1 MNAQIENQN
10 ENQNTLFV
18 KLQALFE
25 IIDEAKF
32 DERVINEGEYLTLC
46 RLIKEMRELRRDVIT
61 NTVYIQAVAV
71 AGPPPVVERVV
82 RQKRA
87 SPLSEIARSQHKDYI
102 CCNKCDRFVM
112 KWGLADHQKRAVCVQ
127 AHQAKMS
134 SMLKQKI
141 HHSIFSKHQIF
152 SRFFEIEFRG
162 NTRVSFLPAVFQLA
176 LQVPLALR
184 QQLPGQEVVPLL
196 RDLCYRTDESGG
208 VYDRTRLPGGGL
220 HWRRRGQREEKMDN
234 SETSVMNT
242 SGLWIRSRD
251 KYPVAS
257 GWTDCEL
264 EGFAPAIVSCAVVSC
279 AGGGGGV
286 SCDQE
291 DDDTPIAQLIA
302 RKATEPRKK
311 GVKKSAVAVS
321 CAGGGGPPTAP
332 HIKHTSIVL
341 CEWCGDA
348 IQTKSGYDVKLCVS
362 CCIISKQ

>member
-1 MNAQIENQN
+1 MNANIENQN

-162 NTRVSFLPAVFQLA
+162 NTRVSFLPAVFQVA

-196 RDLCYRTDESGG
+196 RELCYRTDESGG
-208 VYDRTRLPGGGL
+208 VYDRTRLQGGGL

-302 RKATEPRKK
+302 RKTTPRKK
-311 GVKKSAVAVS
+311 AVKQSAVAVS
-321 CAGGGGPPTAP
+321 SAGGGESVKRSTFCLWCEVPISFPYDR
-332 HIKHTSIVL
+332 KEQL
-341 CEWCGDA
+341 CE
-348 IQTKSGYDVKLCVS
+348 S
-362 CCIISKQ
+362 CFHISQHK